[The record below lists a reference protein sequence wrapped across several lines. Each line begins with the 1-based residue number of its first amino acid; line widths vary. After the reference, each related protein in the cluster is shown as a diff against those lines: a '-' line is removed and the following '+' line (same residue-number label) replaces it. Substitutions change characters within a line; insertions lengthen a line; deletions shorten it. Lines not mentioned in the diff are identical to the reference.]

1 MRVSIIRD
9 NATVTVDGVCYAVD
23 VSELPSYFHAIQW
36 DGSKGHIEFG
46 LDAEGRHLPNLS
58 LIDFKPYDFLVDR
71 WNMENAKAAA
81 ERELQKRRQ
90 KKFEEDEAL
99 AAVQAEKDQ
108 ETRLREA
115 AEKGV

>member
-58 LIDFKPYDFLVDR
+58 LSLPSRQRKTKKPACV
-71 WNMENAKAAA
+71 
-81 ERELQKRRQ
+81 KRRRRAY
-90 KKFEEDEAL
+90 DYHHRPNSAL
-99 AAVQAEKDQ
+99 N
-108 ETRLREA
+108 
-115 AEKGV
+115 